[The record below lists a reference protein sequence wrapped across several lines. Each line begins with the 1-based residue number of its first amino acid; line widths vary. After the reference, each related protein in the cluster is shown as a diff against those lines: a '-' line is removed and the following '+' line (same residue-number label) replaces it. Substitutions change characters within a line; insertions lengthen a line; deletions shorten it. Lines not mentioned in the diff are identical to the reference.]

1 MEFSPQNERLIK
13 RAYWLIK
20 LRWIAIAG
28 VALATIIANNV
39 LDIALQNFALYGIA
53 VLLALYNATM
63 LLLLNYLTRANDVHL
78 SAVKKIIN
86 FQISADL
93 LILTFLLHFSGGI
106 ENPFVFYFIFHMIIS
121 SILLSAKESYLQATF
136 AVFLFGFL
144 ILLEYMQLIG
154 HHCLRGFVVRCS
166 HQDGLH
172 VLGIYFVFITTLYLV
187 VYMTSYIAT
196 RLKKA
201 EQAYREANLLL
212 HKKDRIKDEYVLRVT
227 HDIKGHLATIQ
238 SCLGVV
244 IRKIV
249 GPLNE
254 QQEDL
259 INRADDRTHKL
270 TYFVKALLKLTK
282 MRLTANLEMDVF
294 SLKDVIYDV
303 VATVTNKARD
313 KSIILNCNIETSI
326 DKTFGNRYSIE
337 EAIMNLLLNAIKY
350 TPENGEITLSAKD
363 QNDFVL
369 MELADTGI
377 GIPQDEI
384 PRVFDEFYRATNAKK
399 FEKDGTGLGLSIVKQ
414 IIERHGGKI
423 WVDSR
428 EDIGTK
434 FSFTLQKTASSSITL
449 E

>member
-1 MEFSPQNERLIK
+1 
-13 RAYWLIK
+13 
-20 LRWIAIAG
+20 
-28 VALATIIANNV
+28 
-39 LDIALQNFALYGIA
+39 
-53 VLLALYNATM
+53 
-63 LLLLNYLTRANDVHL
+63 
-78 SAVKKIIN
+78 
-86 FQISADL
+86 
-93 LILTFLLHFSGGI
+93 
-106 ENPFVFYFIFHMIIS
+106 
-121 SILLSAKESYLQATF
+121 
-136 AVFLFGFL
+136 
-144 ILLEYMQLIG
+144 
-154 HHCLRGFVVRCS
+154 
-166 HQDGLH
+166 
-172 VLGIYFVFITTLYLV
+172 
-187 VYMTSYIAT
+187 
-196 RLKKA
+196 
-201 EQAYREANLLL
+201 
-212 HKKDRIKDEYVLRVT
+212 
-227 HDIKGHLATIQ
+227 
-238 SCLGVV
+238 
-244 IRKIV
+244 
-249 GPLNE
+249 
-254 QQEDL
+254 
-259 INRADDRTHKL
+259 
-270 TYFVKALLKLTK
+270 

-294 SLKDVIYDV
+294 SLKDVIYDA

-449 E
+449 ERKN